1 VTVHISPSND
11 FGELYRKAFAEN
23 DPKKKLVL
31 LHEVQRAICDWEQSD
46 CRTENNRDP
55 ERDAQRA
62 AS

>member
-1 VTVHISPSND
+1 VNTSPSN

-46 CRTENNRDP
+46 CRTENQRYP
-55 ERDAQRA
+55 VREAQRA